1 MTTDLEQVRADLRAL
16 MTTSM
21 LGLPDYSVD
30 PLAIRRVGKLLAE
43 ASERA
48 VEERRFSRGY

>member
-48 VEERRFSRGY
+48 VEERGFRKGH

>member
-16 MTTSM
+16 MSASM

-48 VEERRFSRGY
+48 VEESKFSKGP

>member
-16 MTTSM
+16 MSVSM

-30 PLAIRRVGKLLAE
+30 CKAVRRVGKLLAE
-43 ASERA
+43 VSERA
-48 VEERRFSRGY
+48 VEESKFSKGP